1 MPFTEGF
8 NVMSIAGIVK
18 QMHLSKSLDMR
29 GQKTRYLRLPKE
41 RTTSSVVRSDKN
53 SIQFSEVS
61 GRLFVD
67 SALTF

>member
-1 MPFTEGF
+1 
-8 NVMSIAGIVK
+8 MSIAGIVR

-29 GQKTRYLRLPKE
+29 GQKTSYLRLPKG
-41 RTTSSVVRSDKN
+41 RKGSSVVGSVKN